1 MEHEHDAERDGSGD
15 LARRD
20 GGGDR
25 GQDSGHR
32 DAEGVGDSVA
42 EVEGAADGD
51 PGETSQIYQVAQRFE
66 GPLPPVA
73 VLQGY
78 EDLVPGSAR
87 KLIDAHVRN
96 EQVRGETVTRLSRAE
111 AFAVITGAVGAQVL
125 TIGGLL
131 AAVAL
136 LVAGYP
142 AASVAAIIP
151 AILGASAQVVAAYKR
166 REE

>member
-1 MEHEHDAERDGSGD
+1 MAHEHDAERDSSGD

-25 GQDSGHR
+25 GSDPGQSH
-32 DAEGVGDSVA
+32 AEGSREPGA
-42 EVEGAADGD
+42 EVEGVPDGD
-51 PGETSQIYQVAQRFE
+51 AGATSEIYQVAQRFE
-66 GPLPPVA
+66 GPLPPAA

-87 KLIDAHVRN
+87 KIIDAHVRN

-111 AFAVITGAVGAQVL
+111 AFAVITGSVGAQIL
-125 TIGGLL
+125 TVGGLVS
-131 AAVAL
+131 AVVL
-136 LVAGYP
+136 LIAGLP

-151 AILGASAQVVAAYKR
+151 AILGASAQVVAAVR
-166 REE
+166 RQD